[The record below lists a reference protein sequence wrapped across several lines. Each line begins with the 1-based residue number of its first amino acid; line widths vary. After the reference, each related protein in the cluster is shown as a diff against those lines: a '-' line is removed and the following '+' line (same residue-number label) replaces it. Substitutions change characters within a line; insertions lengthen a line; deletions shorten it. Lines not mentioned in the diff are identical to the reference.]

1 MKIYKLKTEEDASKK
16 ASEIIIKTIK
26 NKEDCVLGLATGSTP
41 LKTYQFLIDAYKN
54 KKIDF
59 SKVAAVNLDEYK
71 GLSKDDPNSYSY
83 FMDKHL
89 FNQINIKNTNIPDGM
104 EKDPVKA
111 CNTYQKTLNN
121 LGPVDLQIL
130 GIGLNG
136 HIGFN
141 EPGTD
146 FNEETHLVSL
156 SKSTISANRR
166 FFLKEEDV
174 PKFAYTMGIKTIMKS
189 KTILLIATGKN
200 KKEIL
205 KESLT
210 GPVTTNVPASILQ
223 THENVIVIGDSESL
237 EWYED

>member
-1 MKIYKLKTEEDASKK
+1 MKIYKLKTEEDASRK
-16 ASEIIIKTIK
+16 ASEIIIETIK

-189 KTILLIATGKN
+189 KLILLIATGKN

>member
-1 MKIYKLKTEEDASKK
+1 MKIYKLKTEEDASRK
-16 ASEIIIKTIK
+16 ASEIIIETIK

-111 CNTYQKTLNN
+111 CNAYQKTLNN
-121 LGPVDLQIL
+121 LGPIDLQIL

-189 KTILLIATGKN
+189 KLILLIATGKN

>member
-1 MKIYKLKTEEDASKK
+1 MKIYKLKTEEDASRK
-16 ASEIIIKTIK
+16 ASEIIIETIK